1 MMEEALAV
9 AGLLMAS
16 GRRIRI
22 LETHLAQQDG
32 RKVR

>member
-16 GRRIRI
+16 GPRIRI
-22 LETHLAQQDG
+22 LETHLAQKDG